1 MMTTSMPLHSPPPPP
16 VCVVRFDSRK
26 RISRR
31 TVGVAGHI
39 RRSELVKNSIV
50 VVVDWEEAPSPSP
63 VNEARTHATVLS
75 LSLSLS
81 SL

>member
-1 MMTTSMPLHSPPPPP
+1 MPLHSPPPPP

-39 RRSELVKNSIV
+39 RRSELVKNSYNNNNNHF
-50 VVVDWEEAPSPSP
+50 SPGGRDCGCGGLGGS
-63 VNEARTHATVLS
+63 TLS
-75 LSLSLS
+75 FSR
-81 SL
+81 